1 MSMIEKR
8 RKNRILL
15 VPVAALLLLPAGLPL
30 RAAPQQAQKQAQK
43 PAARPAAPPADPEVV
58 RRDLVLLLN
67 REREQAGAPPL
78 APSGPLHQVAQ
89 ARAEEIQAQGGMPAE
104 ADAMNLF
111 RKIQVQLAKAG
122 YSAHGWAE
130 SLTTAPTGLE
140 AAVASWKQEDP
151 TYKQAMDVDYQNV
164 GIGVAQLGKSPLYV
178 FLFAWPRSE
187 YYARETAGLASLEA
201 VRQEMLERINTL
213 RREAG
218 RPPLTL
224 EPRLTTSAQAHADDM
239 LTRTYYSHVTPE
251 GTPPR
256 QRMLAAGYSGEI
268 VAENIAAGQTSVEL
282 AVDAWMHSTEHR
294 RNILDPRF
302 QEIGIGMAVGS
313 YEHKYKI
320 LWVQNFGRRRPTP

>member
-1 MSMIEKR
+1 MIEKR
-8 RKNRILL
+8 RKNRFLL
-15 VPVAALLLLPAGLPL
+15 APAAALLLLPAAGLL
-30 RAAPQQAQKQAQK
+30 LTAAAPQPRTQPSPAVK
-43 PAARPAAPPADPEVV
+43 PVAPPASDPETV

-67 REREQAGAPPL
+67 RERELAGAPPL

-89 ARAEEIQAQGGMPAE
+89 ARADEIQAQGGLPAE

-111 RKIQVQLAKAG
+111 RKVQIQLSKAG

-130 SLTTAPTGLE
+130 SITTAPTGLE

-164 GIGVAQLGKSPLYV
+164 GVGVAQLGKSPLYV

-201 VRQEMLERINTL
+201 VRQEMLERVNTL

-224 EPRLTTSAQAHADDM
+224 EPRLTTAAQGHADDM

-256 QRMLAAGYSGEI
+256 QRVLAAGYSGEI

-282 AVDAWMHSTEHR
+282 AVEAWMHSTDHR
-294 RNILDPRF
+294 RNLLDPRF

-320 LWVQNFGRRRPTP
+320 LWVQNFGRRRPSP

>member
-1 MSMIEKR
+1 M
-8 RKNRILL
+8 
-15 VPVAALLLLPAGLPL
+15 G
-30 RAAPQQAQKQAQK
+30 
-43 PAARPAAPPADPEVV
+43 
-58 RRDLVLLLN
+58 
-67 REREQAGAPPL
+67 
-78 APSGPLHQVAQ
+78 
-89 ARAEEIQAQGGMPAE
+89 
-104 ADAMNLF
+104 
-111 RKIQVQLAKAG
+111 
-122 YSAHGWAE
+122 
-130 SLTTAPTGLE
+130 
-140 AAVASWKQEDP
+140 
-151 TYKQAMDVDYQNV
+151 V
-164 GIGVAQLGKSPLYV
+164 GEAQLGRSPLYV

-224 EPRLTTSAQAHADDM
+224 EPRLTTAAQGHADDM
-239 LTRTYYSHVTPE
+239 LTRTYYSHVSPE

-256 QRMLAAGYSGEI
+256 QRVLAAGYSGAI

-294 RNILDPRF
+294 RNILEPRF

-320 LWVQNFGRRRPTP
+320 LWVQNFGRRRPNP

>member
-1 MSMIEKR
+1 MIEKR
-8 RKNRILL
+8 RKNRFLL
-15 VPVAALLLLPAGLPL
+15 ASAVAFLLWAAGLPL
-30 RAAPQQAQKQAQK
+30 TAAAPQSRPQPSPATK
-43 PAARPAAPPADPEVV
+43 PVAPPASDPETV

-67 REREQAGAPPL
+67 RERELAGAPPL

-89 ARAEEIQAQGGMPAE
+89 ARADEIQAQGGLPAE

-111 RKIQVQLAKAG
+111 RKVQIQLSKAG

-130 SLTTAPTGLE
+130 SITTAPTGLA

-151 TYKQAMDVDYQNV
+151 TYKQAMDVDYQHV
-164 GIGVAQLGKSPLYV
+164 GVGVAQLGKSPLYV

-187 YYARETAGLASLEA
+187 YYVRETAGLASLEA

-224 EPRLTTSAQAHADDM
+224 EPRLTSAAQGHADDM

-256 QRMLAAGYSGEI
+256 QRVLAAGYSGEI

-282 AVDAWMHSTEHR
+282 AVEAWMHSTDHR

-320 LWVQNFGRRRPTP
+320 LWVQNFGRRRPSL

>member
-1 MSMIEKR
+1 MIEKR
-8 RKNRILL
+8 RKNRFLL
-15 VPVAALLLLPAGLPL
+15 SPVAALLLLPAAGLPL
-30 RAAPQQAQKQAQK
+30 TAAAPQPRMQTPPAPK
-43 PAARPAAPPADPEVV
+43 PAAQPASDPEVV

-67 REREQAGAPPL
+67 RERELAGAPPL

-89 ARAEEIQAQGGMPAE
+89 ARADEIQAQGGLPAE

-111 RKIQVQLAKAG
+111 RKIQGQLSRGG

-130 SLTTAPTGLE
+130 SITTAPTGLE

-164 GIGVAQLGKSPLYV
+164 GVGVAQLGRSPLYV

-201 VRQEMLERINTL
+201 VRQEMLERVNTL

-224 EPRLTTSAQAHADDM
+224 EPRLTTAAQGHADDM

-256 QRMLAAGYSGEI
+256 QRVLAAGYSGEI
-268 VAENIAAGQTSVEL
+268 VGENIAAGQTSVEL

-320 LWVQNFGRRRPTP
+320 LWVQNFGRRRPSP

>member
-1 MSMIEKR
+1 MIEKR
-8 RKNRILL
+8 RKNRFLL
-15 VPVAALLLLPAGLPL
+15 VPAAAFLLLPAAGLPL
-30 RAAPQQAQKQAQK
+30 IAAAPQPLPAAK
-43 PAARPAAPPADPEVV
+43 PAPQPASDPDAV

-67 REREQAGAPPL
+67 RERELVGAPPL

-89 ARAEEIQAQGGMPAE
+89 ARAEEIQARGGLPAE
-104 ADAMNLF
+104 TDAMNLL
-111 RKIQVQLAKAG
+111 RRVQDRLAKAG
-122 YSAHGWAE
+122 YSAHGWTE
-130 SLTTAPTGLE
+130 SFTTAPAGLE
-140 AAVASWKQEDP
+140 AAVASWKKEDP
-151 TYKQAMDVDYQNV
+151 NYKQAMDVDYQNV
-164 GIGVAQLGKSPLYV
+164 GVGVAQLGKSPLYV

-187 YYARETAGLASLEA
+187 YYARETAGLSSLEA

-213 RREAG
+213 RKEAG

-224 EPRLTTSAQAHADDM
+224 EPRLTTSAQGHADDM
-239 LTRTYYSHVTPE
+239 LKRTYYSHVSPE

-256 QRMLAAGYSGEI
+256 QRVLAAGYSGEI
-268 VAENIAAGQTSVEL
+268 IAENIAAGQTSVEL

-320 LWVQNFGRRRPTP
+320 LWVQNFGRRRPVP